1 MFPSINYNCSTSSYL
16 LRHSISSPSV
26 VNVGEDEQD
35 FDVAAALGHPLI
47 QRDGIL
53 TMYGEKQLEEFIF
66 KGRRGFEIQKQI
78 NLDIRL

>member
-26 VNVGEDEQD
+26 VNAGEDEEVAG

-66 KGRRGFEIQKQI
+66 KGRGCLF
-78 NLDIRL
+78 N